1 MNTRTI
7 NVTIDVKKLLRDLNI
22 TKHDIFIARLCELL
36 HTDEETATDWALY
49 KIAAYRGVSET
60 DVLVELENM
69 EP

>member
-60 DVLVELENM
+60 DVLVELEDM
-69 EP
+69 LS

>member
-69 EP
+69 EA

>member
-60 DVLVELENM
+60 DVLVEL
-69 EP
+69 

>member
-1 MNTRTI
+1 MTH
-7 NVTIDVKKLLRDLNI
+7 TIDVKLNTKALLRDLNI
-22 TKHDIFIARLCELL
+22 TKNDLFIARLCELL
-36 HTDEETATDWALY
+36 RTDSTTAIDWIVY